1 MNHEEIMIIV
11 ALNLKRRWSDQIY
24 VITVMNTHLLVE
36 LQTNT
41 GEGDGDAAKRADE
54 RNKGVILENFA
65 SFTNCI
71 SNTNDNQI
79 DNKW

>member
-1 MNHEEIMIIV
+1 
-11 ALNLKRRWSDQIY
+11 
-24 VITVMNTHLLVE
+24 MNTHLLVE

-54 RNKGVILENFA
+54 RNKGVIFENFA